1 MGEGSK
7 KYFFKKGKK
16 HDFSIFEIW
25 MLQKWIE
32 IMDLILV
39 FFVGFPNIPN
49 FDVSK
54 YFSCTF
60 FMSSLIRKS
69 HGPSLVGAFLRRFN
83 DTSSRYLLQQ
93 DEHKLMWQQELG
105 ISCSALLLYCELQ
118 RSGVF

>member
-39 FFVGFPNIPN
+39 FFVGFPNNPN
-49 FDVSK
+49 LDVSGHFGCK
-54 YFSCTF
+54 F
-60 FMSSLIRKS
+60 FFDGFPYPQK
-69 HGPSLVGAFLRRFN
+69 PC
-83 DTSSRYLLQQ
+83 RYI
-93 DEHKLMWQQELG
+93 DSPAVE
-105 ISCSALLLYCELQ
+105 S
-118 RSGVF
+118 

>member
-39 FFVGFPNIPN
+39 FFFVGFPNNPN
-49 FDVSK
+49 LDVSGHFGCK
-54 YFSCTF
+54 F
-60 FMSSLIRKS
+60 FDGFPYPQKQC
-69 HGPSLVGAFLRRFN
+69 
-83 DTSSRYLLQQ
+83 RYIDSPAVESQ
-93 DEHKLMWQQELG
+93 
-105 ISCSALLLYCELQ
+105 
-118 RSGVF
+118 